1 MSEENLKA
9 IRGLYDA
16 FNRGDFDTL
25 EMGFN
30 KGLMWN
36 EPENSLYSGGN
47 PYRGFE
53 AVRKAVF
60 DPIGRDF
67 DGYNVDLEKLIDG
80 GEYIIG
86 TGRYR
91 GTAKATGK
99 SFATQFCH
107 VMHVD
112 GTGRIDSMQG
122 YADTLNEAQVTG
134 RVELAETSRIPHPA
148 M

>member
-1 MSEENLKA
+1 MSQENLTA
-9 IRGLYDA
+9 VRGLYDA

-25 EMGFN
+25 EQGFN

-36 EPENSLYSGGN
+36 EPDNSLYAGGN

-53 AVRKAVF
+53 AVRNAVF

-67 DGYNVDLEKLIDG
+67 DGYKVDLEQLIDG

-91 GTAKATGK
+91 GTARATGK

-107 VMHVD
+107 VMHLD
-112 GTGRIDSMQG
+112 GAGRIDSMQG
-122 YADTLNEAQVTG
+122 YADTLEEARVTG
-134 RVELAETSRIPHPA
+134 RAELAEPARIPHPA
-148 M
+148 I